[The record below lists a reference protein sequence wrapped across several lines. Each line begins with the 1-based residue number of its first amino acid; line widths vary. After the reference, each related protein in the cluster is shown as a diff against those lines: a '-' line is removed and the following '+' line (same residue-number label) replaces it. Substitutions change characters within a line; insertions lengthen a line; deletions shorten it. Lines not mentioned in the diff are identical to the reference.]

1 MELTKIIMKKEIN
14 EDDKLELKLI
24 YEDIEYL
31 RGNKELLNYLNSWF
45 NLVAIM
51 K

>member
-31 RGNKELLNYLNSWF
+31 RGNKELLNYLNS
-45 NLVAIM
+45 
-51 K
+51 